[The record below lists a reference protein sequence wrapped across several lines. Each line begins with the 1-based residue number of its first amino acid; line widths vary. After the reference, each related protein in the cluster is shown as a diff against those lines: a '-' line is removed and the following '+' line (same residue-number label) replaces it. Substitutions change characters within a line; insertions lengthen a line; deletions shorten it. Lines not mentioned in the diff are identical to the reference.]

1 MKVLFDDA
9 SKLSNR
15 RTQYFWEQKLKT
27 KQLLQS
33 GDFSLSTFYFLS
45 FMCKRKITLFV
56 YIIALHLDQRFST
69 WGTLE

>member
-15 RTQYFWEQKLKT
+15 KTQYFWEQKLKT

-45 FMCKRKITLFV
+45 FMCKSVKEKLLCLFTSSLL
-56 YIIALHLDQRFST
+56 I
-69 WGTLE
+69 

>member
-33 GDFSLSTFYFLS
+33 GDFSL
-45 FMCKRKITLFV
+45 
-56 YIIALHLDQRFST
+56 
-69 WGTLE
+69 